1 MPAGNPTLVPPSS
14 DVELR
19 ALRRRCASALW
30 ALVPKG
36 VGRLY
41 FGGGL
46 LRANPVLTMSRV
58 KTEGSADSKTAAVG
72 KLDNNGKDTD
82 RGKGRPSFSLSSK
95 EDVAKE
101 KASAVET
108 VPIQTTQ
115 AREQERSRS
124 GSQPRSRRSAPVP
137 RPKTGGQGSAAASAD
152 PPRPSPPLPPSKTSS
167 ASEEART
174 GMAPQDDENMSR
186 QDRDHDHDDVHN
198 DDNDDEEDDNNNNDD
213 DEEILTEIE
222 QCILD
227 VFSDAYC
234 NKHLVYGVLELI
246 LVRLLPELTEKVT
259 LELWKERI
267 SV

>member
-14 DVELR
+14 DAELR
-19 ALRRRCASALW
+19 AIRRRCASVLW

-46 LRANPVLTMSRV
+46 LRANPVLSTSRV

-72 KLDNNGKDTD
+72 KPDNNGNDSDK
-82 RGKGRPSFSLSSK
+82 GKGRSSSTLPSK
-95 EDVAKE
+95 GDVAKE

-108 VPIQTTQ
+108 VPEQTTQ
-115 AREQERSRS
+115 AGEQERSRS
-124 GSQPRSRRSAPVP
+124 GSHPRSRRSAPVP
-137 RPKTGGQGSAAASAD
+137 RPKTGGQDSTAASAD
-152 PPRPSPPLPPSKTSS
+152 PPRSSPPLPPSKTAS
-167 ASEEART
+167 ASEEAKT
-174 GMAPQDDENMSR
+174 GMAYPENDVFR
-186 QDRDHDHDDVHN
+186 QDQDNGRDDAHRDD
-198 DDNDDEEDDNNNNDD
+198 DDSDYNENNDD
-213 DEEILTEIE
+213 DILAEIE

-234 NKHLVYGVLELI
+234 NKHLIYSMLELI
-246 LVRLLPELTEKVT
+246 LVRLLPELTEKGA
-259 LELWKERI
+259 LDLWKERV